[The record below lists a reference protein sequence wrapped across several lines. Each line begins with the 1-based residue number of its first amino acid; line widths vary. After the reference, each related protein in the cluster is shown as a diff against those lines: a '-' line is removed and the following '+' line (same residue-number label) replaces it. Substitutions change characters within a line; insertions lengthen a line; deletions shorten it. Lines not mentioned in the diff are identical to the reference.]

1 MKIQIDNKKMWESI
15 MSREQE
21 YHNAPINKSHIQEA
35 LRDQGLEWNGKEIV
49 NLEPKLDKYYV
60 CIKSWHDA
68 IVDFDINQIYASD
81 GKGNFQDNSG
91 EVTLLGDIDI
101 HFRPATDDEVK
112 EYIEET
118 YTKFKVGDWIVDYQG
133 CEPMQIEKLGRYRYY
148 LTNGMELLYLN
159 EGRYRLWTIKDVKD
173 GDILATLDYIII
185 FKGHLKNDG
194 GVSYCHYDFGA
205 QNPQFNY
212 NEDRNWYFGKEAV
225 VSPAT
230 KEQRELLFAKMKEAG
245 YSWDPEKKEL
255 SKIITNRFKV
265 GDKIVEDNEFGMVGG
280 EIIDISSTHYELD
293 SGMYVPITDEKYFKL
308 VEITEKGGQIKF
320 EGYFGKLLRSYAS
333 LMGVPVVEQDV
344 DAEKDF
350 EAKHTEFLF
359 SLARKQIAEELE
371 ANIDVMCK
379 GKGTNYRGGVEDVI
393 KRVRKSNG

>member
-1 MKIQIDNKKMWESI
+1 MFELSNGLKCVNIHKS
-15 MSREQE
+15 
-21 YHNAPINKSHIQEA
+21 YHP
-35 LRDQGLEWNGKEIV
+35 
-49 NLEPKLDKYYV
+49 
-60 CIKSWHDA
+60 
-68 IVDFDINQIYASD
+68 
-81 GKGNFQDNSG
+81 
-91 EVTLLGDIDI
+91 
-101 HFRPATDDEVK
+101 
-112 EYIEET
+112 
-118 YTKFKVGDWIVDYQG
+118 
-133 CEPMQIEKLGRYRYY
+133 
-148 LTNGMELLYLN
+148 
-159 EGRYRLWTIKDVKD
+159 WTIEDAQA

-255 SKIITNRFKV
+255 SKIITHRFKV

-293 SGMYVPITDEKYFKL
+293 SGTYVPITDEKYFKL
-308 VEITEKGGQIKF
+308 VGTTEKGGQIKF

-344 DAEKDF
+344 DVEKDF
-350 EAKHTEFLF
+350 EAKHTDFLF
-359 SLARKQIAEELE
+359 SLARKQIVEELE
-371 ANIDVMCK
+371 ANIDIMCK
-379 GKGTNYRGGVEDVI
+379 GKGTNYRAGVEDVI